1 MTAWMLS
8 LLRYALLAAFGIFA
22 LILLRLI
29 RKDLE

>member
-8 LLRYALLAAFGIFA
+8 LLRYALLAGFGLFA

>member
-8 LLRYALLAAFGIFA
+8 LLRFGLLALFGVFL

>member
-8 LLRYALLAAFGIFA
+8 LLRFGLLAAFGLFT